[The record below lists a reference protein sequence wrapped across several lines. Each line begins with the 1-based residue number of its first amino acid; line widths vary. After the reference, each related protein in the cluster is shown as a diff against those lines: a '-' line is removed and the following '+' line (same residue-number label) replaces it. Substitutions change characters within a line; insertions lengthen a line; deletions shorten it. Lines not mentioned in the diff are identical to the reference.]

1 MLKILFSYYINYI
14 ILLLYSAGSM
24 TERILGLR
32 VSEIEIDPLVCT
44 INPLTPKSD
53 WHLIFPYTVT
63 FESHV
68 SVQNI

>member
-14 ILLLYSAGSM
+14 IILLYSAGSM

-44 INPLTPKSD
+44 LWAVFPK
-53 WHLIFPYTVT
+53 L
-63 FESHV
+63 
-68 SVQNI
+68 